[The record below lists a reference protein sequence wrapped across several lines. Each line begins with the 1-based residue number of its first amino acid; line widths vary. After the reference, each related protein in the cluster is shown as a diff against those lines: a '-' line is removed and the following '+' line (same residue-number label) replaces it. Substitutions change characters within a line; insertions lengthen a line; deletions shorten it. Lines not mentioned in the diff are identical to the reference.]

1 MAGVAT
7 VCASN
12 HNRGSA
18 LMANIFGPGDPPE
31 LRRQLEDLVERGFS
45 VRRPSPWHVKV
56 GPVNF
61 FPTTGRV
68 TTDPN
73 IKHEQ
78 RGFDYFLKVINK
90 LQRQNAADTDQEI
103 RIALRD

>member
-1 MAGVAT
+1 MK
-7 VCASN
+7 
-12 HNRGSA
+12 
-18 LMANIFGPGDPPE
+18 NIIRPEDTPE
-31 LRRQLEDLVERGFS
+31 LRRQLESLAALGFS

-78 RGFDYFLKVINK
+78 RGFDYFLKIIDK
-90 LQRQNAADTDQEI
+90 LRRQTAADADQEI
-103 RIALRD
+103 RIGLRD